1 MSNLDSMLERNKDFA
16 AQQSAAGTLM
26 PFASRGDAES
36 QGNDH
41 RLRRY
46 MRVDPAHLPGLKTSE
61 GLVLHNIGG
70 PITPVLLQ
78 ELGMLGRVGQVMG
91 LAAAGRR

>member
-16 AQQSAAGTLM
+16 AQQYAAVTLNAL
-26 PFASRGDAES
+26 ASRGDAES

-46 MRVDPAHLPGLKTSE
+46 ARGTCSFAWTQTRRGPRVA
-61 GLVLHNIGG
+61 
-70 PITPVLLQ
+70 
-78 ELGMLGRVGQVMG
+78 
-91 LAAAGRR
+91 